1 MKKWRLFLP
10 VGLLALALTATGVLS
25 ARVKAQEPEDN
36 TIPDRVYFGDI
47 AGGGLTQE
55 EAVAEIEAYVER
67 MGDTPVTLKAGENT
81 VETTVGEFG
90 LAWSNREIVE
100 EAEGLGKSGNLI
112 ARYKVMKDLEHEDK
126 VYEIGFTVEREKIAA
141 VLNQHLEEFNTEA
154 KDGDLKRENG
164 EFVII
169 PGSQGVTIDV
179 EASAAEVENY
189 MNTSWREAVGEAAE
203 IEMVAEVIPYR
214 GTPEEMGR
222 VKDVL
227 GTYHTNFSSSAW
239 GRCKNLENGAAKL
252 NGSLIYPGEEFSVY
266 EHTSPYDKANGYEL
280 AGAYENGRTIDSYG
294 GGICQVSTTLYN
306 AVIRA
311 ELDVTMRFPHSMIV
325 TYVNPSQDAAIAGT
339 YKDLRFINNTDS
351 PIYIEGY
358 TSGKEI
364 YFTIYGHETRDPGR
378 EVEFVSETTSSR
390 DPGVQFVATGE
401 PIGVINRVQGS
412 HEGKSAKLWKIVK
425 ENGVEVSREEFNT
438 SNYNASPAIYEVG
451 TASANADAIANI
463 NAAIATQDEA
473 TIRAVAAAWNDEA
486 LAAAAA
492 AQPQPEPTPPEQPQP
507 EQPQPPAGGGTTPS
521 DGGTTPPAGGDGA
534 NPGNGGTTPPA
545 TDAGA
550 AGGN

>member
-1 MKKWRLFLP
+1 MKKWRIFLP
-10 VGLLALALTATGVLS
+10 MGLLALVLTATGVLS
-25 ARVKAQEPEDN
+25 ARVKAQEPENN
-36 TIPDRVYFGDI
+36 TIPDRVYFGEI

-55 EAVAEIEAYVER
+55 EAAAEIEAYVQE
-67 MGDTPVTLKAGENT
+67 MGATPVTLKAGENT

-90 LAWSNREIVE
+90 LSWSNPEIVE

-126 VYEIGFTVEREKIAA
+126 VYEIGFAVDREKIAA
-141 VLNQHLEEFNTEA
+141 VLEQHLEEFNTEA

-164 EFVII
+164 EFVYI
-169 PGSQGVTIDV
+169 PGSQGVTVDV
-179 EASAAEVENY
+179 EASAAEVEQY
-189 MNTSWREAVGEAAE
+189 MNTQWRQAVGSAAE

-227 GTYHTNFSSSAW
+227 GAYHTDFSSSAW
-239 GRCKNLENGAAKL
+239 GRCKNLETGAAKID
-252 NGSLIYPGEEFSVY
+252 GSLVYPGEEFSVY
-266 EHTSPYDKANGYEL
+266 EHTSPFDKANGYEL

-325 TYVNPSQDAAIAGT
+325 TYVKPSQDAAIAGT

-364 YFTIYGHETRDPGR
+364 YFTIYGHETRDPSR
-378 EVEFVSETTSSR
+378 EVEFISETTSSR

-412 HEGKSAKLWKIVK
+412 HEGKSAKLWKVVK
-425 ENGVEVSREEFNT
+425 ENGVVVSREEFNT

-451 TASANADAIANI
+451 TASANPDAIANI

-473 TIRAVAAAWNDEA
+473 TIRAAAAAWNDEA

-492 AQPQPEPTPPEQPQP
+492 TQPEPPAQPQPPQDGTTTPP
-507 EQPQPPAGGGTTPS
+507 GNDGTTPS
-521 DGGTTPPAGGDGA
+521 PDSGTTPPAGGDGTT
-534 NPGNGGTTPPA
+534 PGNDGAPPS
-545 TDAGA
+545 TDPGA